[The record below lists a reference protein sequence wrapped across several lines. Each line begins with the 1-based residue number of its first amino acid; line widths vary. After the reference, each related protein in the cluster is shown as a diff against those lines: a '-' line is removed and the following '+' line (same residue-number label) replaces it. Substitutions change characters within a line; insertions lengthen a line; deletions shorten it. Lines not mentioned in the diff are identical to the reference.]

1 MTAKATDK
9 LPPTDTGR
17 CGEYAGYRRHRHRG
31 QHPCTPCAQAAA
43 DYDRA
48 RRAHTRKPRPPKP
61 QPVEEDPKPTPDEIR
76 ATEIEFLLGC
86 GEGEHAIAKALGVK
100 PDSLRRQLHRDGN
113 AHLIPQVFAYAE
125 ERRQQGNR

>member
-1 MTAKATDK
+1 MSTQTEEAPQTEAQRKAQT
-9 LPPTDTGR
+9 
-17 CGEYAGYRRHRHRG
+17 
-31 QHPCTPCAQAAA
+31 
-43 DYDRA
+43 RA
-48 RRAHTRKPRPPKP
+48 
-61 QPVEEDPKPTPDEIR
+61 EEIT
-76 ATEIEFLLGC
+76 FLLGC